1 MKIIII
7 SFSFL
12 ILSSSVLSEDMEVFS
27 SIRDE
32 KVMIKL
38 LEPSVSRNTHTQAAK
53 STIALLVL
61 F

>member
-38 LEPSVSRNTHTQAAK
+38 LEPSVSRNTRTQAAK
-53 STIALLVL
+53 SIIALFVL